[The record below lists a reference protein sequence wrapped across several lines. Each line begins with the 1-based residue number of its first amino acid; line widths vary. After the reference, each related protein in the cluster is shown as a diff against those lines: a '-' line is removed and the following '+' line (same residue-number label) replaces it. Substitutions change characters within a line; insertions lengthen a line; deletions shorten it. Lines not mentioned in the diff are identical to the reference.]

1 MTTPEA
7 ATERETF
14 EAFLSSLGAD
24 GRAAGPEWLR
34 GVGEAL
40 FEAMEADAAR
50 DWARRVH
57 LELVRLDGEV
67 PFGVVHDWHH
77 RSVQPVLV
85 EASERRGGVAARHQ
99 AVADLHERAS
109 NGEWIGETA
118 WAAELRPALRELY
131 GYAYA
136 YAYADAYAAA
146 ASAAGAYALA
156 NGYGEA
162 EAAAYGASYA
172 ELNTEANARAHAD
185 ANALANAPAVAG
197 ALAATDPA
205 AYAATYPAARVR
217 AVVRAHAEQDRTRTR
232 DVGARLADG
241 LADSLARVAAA

>member
-136 YAYADAYAAA
+136 YADAYAAA